1 MQHFKIQ
8 ILTIILETE
17 MYHFKQINFKR
28 SNHPLSWQAIIG
40 NKIGSFRLNSN
51 SNFNY
56 NHKFLIFSLV
66 SINRF
71 MTPHHVLPLTQKQAM
86 TKHCKLKKGQNSIP
100 RFMNKKLQLL
110 KPVSPVV
117 NVIKLFLEEIQKI
130 EISPEAETERIV
142 NFKRNQLYQIKV
154 LH

>member
-28 SNHPLSWQAIIG
+28 SNHPLSWLAIIG

-71 MTPHHVLPLTQKQAM
+71 MTPHHVLPLTQK
-86 TKHCKLKKGQNSIP
+86 
-100 RFMNKKLQLL
+100 
-110 KPVSPVV
+110 
-117 NVIKLFLEEIQKI
+117 
-130 EISPEAETERIV
+130 
-142 NFKRNQLYQIKV
+142 
-154 LH
+154 